1 MKRLLSG
8 IVFLLLTF
16 AVASFGALFLPG
28 PWYAALAKPTW
39 TPPGW
44 IFGPVWTVLYV
55 MIAMAAWVVWQQR
68 ARVDTGLVLWGAQ
81 LILNGAWSWLFF
93 GLERPGAALLDIVVL
108 LAAIAATA
116 IAFARISR
124 IAALLLAPYFAWV
137 AFATALNF
145 AIWRLN
151 A

>member
-1 MKRLLSG
+1 MKRLLPG
-8 IVFLLLTF
+8 AVFLVLTF

-39 TPPGW
+39 TPPNW
-44 IFGPVWTVLYV
+44 LFGPVWTVLYV
-55 MIAMAAWVVWQQR
+55 MIAMAGWLVWQQR
-68 ARVDTGLVLWGAQ
+68 ARIDTPLLLWGTQLVL
-81 LILNGAWSWLFF
+81 NGVWSWLFF
-93 GLERPGAALLDIVVL
+93 GLERPGLAFLDIVAL
-108 LAAIAATA
+108 LVAIAATA
-116 IAFARISR
+116 GVFARISR
-124 IAALLLAPYFAWV
+124 AAALLLAPYFAWV

>member
-44 IFGPVWTVLYV
+44 LFGPVWTVLYV
-55 MIAMAAWVVWQQR
+55 MIAMAAWLVWQHR
-68 ARVDTGLVLWGAQ
+68 ARVDTALVLWAAQ

-93 GLERPGAALLDIVVL
+93 GLERPGLALLDIVAL

-137 AFATALNF
+137 AFAAALNF

-151 A
+151 V

>member
-1 MKRLLSG
+1 MKRLLPG

-28 PWYAALAKPTW
+28 PWYAALEKPAW

-55 MIAMAAWVVWQQR
+55 MIAMAAWLVWQRR
-68 ARVDTGLVLWGAQ
+68 ARVDTALALWGAQ
-81 LILNGAWSWLFF
+81 LLLNGAWSWLFF
-93 GLERPGAALLDIVVL
+93 GLERPGLALFDIVTL
-108 LAAIAATA
+108 LVAIAATA
-116 IAFARISR
+116 IAFARISHV
-124 IAALLLAPYFAWV
+124 AALLFVPYFAWV

-145 AIWRLN
+145 AIWQLN
-151 A
+151 V